1 MGTGGGGEEG
11 GAGGGAGAGDENS
24 TTPEILGMQED
35 PKSRPRSLGG
45 GLKRSKTLGRRERD
59 TAADVS
65 GAGFGFGFG
74 RSGGVRGVDELMGGG
89 GGGSLVN
96 SGEGEE
102 GGAKGGG
109 GGVLTC
115 AWFQTP
121 RPANKLEQ
129 MGGNEDDSFV
139 EFLREMWRTKGR
151 AMLPYLTHRSNLN
164 YANLSH
170 P

>member
-1 MGTGGGGEEG
+1 MGTGGGEEG
-11 GAGGGAGAGDENS
+11 GGAGGGAATGDENL

-35 PKSRPRSLGG
+35 PKSRPRTLGG
-45 GLKRSKTLGRRERD
+45 VLKRSKTLGRRERD

-65 GAGFGFGFG
+65 GAGFGFAVG
-74 RSGGVRGVDELMGGG
+74 RSEGVRGFEELMGGG
-89 GGGSLVN
+89 GGGGGGSLVK

-102 GGAKGGG
+102 GGAKGGEG
-109 GGVLTC
+109 GGGGLLSC

-129 MGGNEDDSFV
+129 MGGNEDEGFV

-151 AMLPYLTHRSNLN
+151 VMLPYLTQRSNLN
-164 YANLSH
+164 
-170 P
+170 